1 MPELNKYPFGMTL
14 NGMTP
19 GLPGKD
25 DRYSSGVTEEQ
36 KPESTQLNYTPK
48 QAESLLKNYSKSG
61 YKGIHQKNV
70 TLDGQEGTLSVS
82 RTHNSLLKKGGEVP
96 KITFYPRNEAWINQM
111 NQDLAKAEFATNL
124 PLHLAPFVA
133 LATGGTALAK
143 TQYRQNPKFRAN
155 VNTLRGRGMQIKK
168 DFQSADIFNPGQITI
183 NATPVSGKPIPSETS
198 ASVLGKN
205 SMFRRGSKS
214 EQLAI
219 NQRLENQAVQDALT
233 SKAPQPGQP
242 YAMAYENVKQEVLQ
256 STFPKGPGSDPLKHD
271 LKKQIGD
278 VLIANQE
285 RIGLKPS
292 HPDFIDRQD
301 LFNIQD
307 VEGLRYRVKKID
319 KYMKSVAIGEPNV
332 NLLQFQS
339 FTSHYGAAARR
350 KDATTA
356 PEDVI
361 KKLSRDLF
369 PDNIE
374 LADKLSNQY
383 LSTYQTGFGRT
394 KEAARRAGIS
404 VRQRSKEIETGE
416 KTLAE
421 DKFMPQVDA
430 GHWVAAGTG
439 GSTDSHAA
447 RLEDASANRSAGD
460 DIEHNINPYAAKM
473 AGIASTFPEAFV
485 NFVDRQLGLNTIPDW
500 KVDFS
505 AKEIRIIESIPQHWG
520 EKEVKEVFIQ
530 MKRDRKHDPKFNF
543 GKGTKFTAED
553 LKPMDEIDPDNIYR
567 KPNWRE
573 NAEGFEGPM
582 TQKEKDAYDL
592 EMAKKSIPS
601 KPPGSLGQGDP
612 NHPDIKQLQEL
623 DNQLGD
629 MFEGVKPQKSKW
641 LKKAKKNKSLKIKK

>member
-1 MPELNKYPFGMTL
+1 LDLQQFENAR
-14 NGMTP
+14 NITP
-19 GLPGKD
+19 TFTPPQKVSGTGNQAIKPGFVTD
-25 DRYSSGVTEEQ
+25 ASG
-36 KPESTQLNYTPK
+36 QLVSP
-48 QAESLLKNYSKSG
+48 G
-61 YKGIHQKNV
+61 Y
-70 TLDGQEGTLSVS
+70 D
-82 RTHNSLLKKGGEVP
+82 
-96 KITFYPRNEAWINQM
+96 
-111 NQDLAKAEFATNL
+111 
-124 PLHLAPFVA
+124 
-133 LATGGTALAK
+133 TGYQSFL
-143 TQYRQNPKFRAN
+143 Q
-155 VNTLRGRGMQIKK
+155 RGRNPTHYNIASQAKNMFNGGSVEGGGIG
-168 DFQSADIFNPGQITI
+168 DI
-183 NATPVSGKPIPSETS
+183 
-198 ASVLGKN
+198 
-205 SMFRRGSKS
+205 
-214 EQLAI
+214 
-219 NQRLENQAVQDALT
+219 
-233 SKAPQPGQP
+233 
-242 YAMAYENVKQEVLQ
+242 LQ
-256 STFPKGPGSDPLKHD
+256 GTFPKGEGSDLLKHD
-271 LKKQIGD
+271 LKDQIGD

-543 GKGTKFTAED
+543 GEGTQFTAKD

-567 KPNWRE
+567 KSNWRE
-573 NAEGFEGPM
+573 NAEGLEGPM

-592 EMAKKSIPS
+592 EMAKELIPS
-601 KPPGSLGQGDP
+601 KPPGSPDQGQP
-612 NHPDIKQLQEL
+612 NAPNIKRLQEL

-629 MFEGVKPQKSKW
+629 MMEGVKPTKR
-641 LKKAKKNKSLKIKK
+641 KK